1 MLDLRRV
8 AFVLIDGYPTQIR
21 LPKNRVLRYCY
32 AAGWWRRAITAIRP
46 AS

>member
-1 MLDLRRV
+1 MLDMLRV

-21 LPKNRVLRYCY
+21 LLKNRVLRYYC
-32 AAGWWRRAITAIRP
+32 AAGWWRRAVNAIRP